1 MYILG
6 LNAFHG
12 DCAACLFYNNKL
24 IAAVEEER
32 LIRIKHA
39 AGFPTN
45 SIKFC
50 LEYADIKVKDI
61 DYVAINRNPNL
72 RVVNKFL
79 YSIKNIFN
87 SKNILN
93 RISNFKKINTIE
105 SQFEKHFN
113 QRLKNKP
120 ILVDHH
126 LAHAASSTLMS
137 RFKECNYVT
146 LDGFGDFVSTSIGNF
161 NNNKFNKLKEVQF
174 PHSIGLF
181 YSAITQFLGFDKYGD
196 EYKVMGLSSY
206 GSPSLKKKIN
216 EIIMY
221 DKKNLFKL
229 NLKFFKH
236 HNDGIEMSW
245 LEGEPIISQ
254 IFSNELI
261 NLLGNQRKIDEK
273 ITDFHIDVAASAQSV
288 FEDLSIQI
296 INDLYT
302 LSPSNNLT
310 LSGGCAMNSVMN
322 GKILDN
328 TKYKNVYINHSP
340 GDSGG
345 SIGAGMIAIMK
356 NHKETVSISDDPYL
370 GPDFSNDKIFKII
383 QNYHTEFKRKN
394 IEIKKFVSK
403 DDKFKDIAINLSRK
417 DVIGLFQGRMEFGA
431 RALGNRSIISDP
443 RNPNIKQL
451 LNEKIK
457 NREKFRPFAPSILVE
472 QTKNWFNNSDSVPFM
487 SKVYKIK
494 NEKKKIVP
502 GVVHIDETCRLQT
515 VTKEYNYNFY
525 RIIYEFF
532 KITNVPIILNTSFNE
547 NEPIVCNP
555 SEAIECFLRTK
566 MDKLYIE
573 DYLIFRKSI

>member
-273 ITDFHIDVAASAQSV
+273 ITDFHINVSASAQYI

-296 INDLYT
+296 INYLYT

-457 NREKFRPFAPSILVE
+457 NREKFRPFAPSILEE

>member
-12 DCAACLFYNNKL
+12 DSAACIFYNNKL
-24 IAAVEEER
+24 IAAIEEER

-39 AGFPTN
+39 AGFPAN

-50 LEYADIKVKDI
+50 LDYAGIKVEDV

-72 RVVNKFL
+72 RIISKFL
-79 YSIKNIFN
+79 YSIKNILN
-87 SKNILN
+87 SRNIIN

-105 SQFEKHFN
+105 SQFEKYFN
-113 QRLKNKP
+113 KKLKNKP

-137 RFKECNYVT
+137 GFKECNYIT

-161 NNNKFNKLKEVQF
+161 NNNKFNKFKEVQF
-174 PHSIGLF
+174 PHSMGLF
-181 YSAITQFLGFDKYGD
+181 YSAITQFLGFNKYGD

-221 DKKNLFKL
+221 DKTNLFKL

-245 LEGEPIISQ
+245 LEGEPVIGQ
-254 IFSNELI
+254 IFSRELT

-288 FEDLSIQI
+288 FEDISIQI
-296 INDLYT
+296 INDLYNIR
-302 LSPSNNLT
+302 PSNNLT

-322 GKILDN
+322 GKILTN
-328 TKYKNVYINHSP
+328 TNYKDVYINHSP

-345 SIGAGMIAIMK
+345 SIGAGIIALTK
-356 NHKETVSISDDPYL
+356 NLKEAVSISDDPYL
-370 GPDFSNDKIFKII
+370 GPDFSNEKIFEII
-383 QNYHTEFKRKN
+383 QNYHAEFKKKN
-394 IEIKKFVSK
+394 IEIKKFVSEN
-403 DDKFKDIAINLSRK
+403 DKFKDIAINLSRK

-457 NREKFRPFAPSILVE
+457 NREKFRPFAPSILEE
-472 QTKNWFNNSDSVPFM
+472 QRKNWFNNSDSVPFM

-494 NEKKKIVP
+494 AEKKGLVP
-502 GVVHIDETCRLQT
+502 GVVHVDKTCRLQS

-525 RIIYEFF
+525 RIICEFF

-573 DYLIFRKSI
+573 DYLIFRNSI

>member
-1 MYILG
+1 MYVLG

-12 DCAACLFYNNKL
+12 DCAACLFYNDKL

-72 RVVNKFL
+72 RIINKFL

-105 SQFEKHFN
+105 SQFEKYFN
-113 QRLKNKP
+113 QKLKNKP

-137 RFKECNYVT
+137 GFKECNYVT

-161 NNNKFNKLKEVQF
+161 NNNKFDKLKEVQF

-196 EYKVMGLSSY
+196 EYKIMGLSSY

-403 DDKFKDIAINLSRK
+403 DDKFKNIAINLSRK

-457 NREKFRPFAPSILVE
+457 NREKFRPFAPSILEE

-487 SKVYKIK
+487 SKVYISCH
-494 NEKKKIVP
+494 V
-502 GVVHIDETCRLQT
+502 
-515 VTKEYNYNFY
+515 FW
-525 RIIYEFF
+525 
-532 KITNVPIILNTSFNE
+532 
-547 NEPIVCNP
+547 
-555 SEAIECFLRTK
+555 
-566 MDKLYIE
+566 
-573 DYLIFRKSI
+573 

>member
-1 MYILG
+1 MYVLG

-12 DCAACLFYNNKL
+12 DCAACLFYNDKL

-72 RVVNKFL
+72 RIINKFL

-105 SQFEKHFN
+105 SQFEKYFN
-113 QRLKNKP
+113 QKLKNKP

-137 RFKECNYVT
+137 GFKECNYVT

-161 NNNKFNKLKEVQF
+161 NNNKFDKLKEVQF

-196 EYKVMGLSSY
+196 EYKIMGLSSY

-403 DDKFKDIAINLSRK
+403 DDKFKNIAINLSRK

-457 NREKFRPFAPSILVE
+457 NREKFRPFAPSILEE

-494 NEKKKIVP
+494 NEKKNIVP
-502 GVVHIDETCRLQT
+502 GVVHIDKTCRLQT

>member
-1 MYILG
+1 MYVLG

-12 DCAACLFYNNKL
+12 DCAACLFYNDKL

-72 RVVNKFL
+72 RIINKFL

-105 SQFEKHFN
+105 SQFEKYFN
-113 QRLKNKP
+113 QKLKNKP

-137 RFKECNYVT
+137 GFKECNYVT

-161 NNNKFNKLKEVQF
+161 NNNKFDKLKEVQF

-196 EYKVMGLSSY
+196 EYKIMGLSSY

-443 RNPNIKQL
+443 RNPNIKEL

-457 NREKFRPFAPSILVE
+457 NREKFRPFAPSILEE

-494 NEKKKIVP
+494 NEKKNIVP

>member
-1 MYILG
+1 MYVLG

-12 DCAACLFYNNKL
+12 DCAACLFYNDKL

-72 RVVNKFL
+72 RIINKFL

-105 SQFEKHFN
+105 SQFEKYFN
-113 QRLKNKP
+113 QKLKNKP

-137 RFKECNYVT
+137 GFKECNYVT

-161 NNNKFNKLKEVQF
+161 NNNKFDKLKEVQF

-196 EYKVMGLSSY
+196 EYKIMGLSSY

-457 NREKFRPFAPSILVE
+457 NREKFRPFAPSILEE

-494 NEKKKIVP
+494 NEKKNIVP
-502 GVVHIDETCRLQT
+502 GVVHIDKTCRLQT

>member
-457 NREKFRPFAPSILVE
+457 NREKFRPFAPSILEE

>member
-302 LSPSNNLT
+302 INPSNNLT

-457 NREKFRPFAPSILVE
+457 NREKFRPFAPSILEE